1 MTRPT
6 NSLELLR
13 SVTLSDLVQEEILR
27 RIKTG
32 ELEAGAKLNE
42 VDFAQ
47 HLRIS
52 RSPVREAFRALEEA
66 GLARLEK
73 NRGVFIREISDEEA
87 VELYQV
93 RAGLDEM
100 AGRLL
105 AATITDRQLKELRAA
120 LDALEASSISGG
132 VNHYFPLN
140 IAFHDRLVEMTGNT
154 TLLALYRQVVNRMH
168 LRRRRGFSSSGSS
181 AASHEEHRTILAA
194 LATRDADATALAM
207 RKHVLSGLHRA
218 ISAQAQSTLSPLA
231 ESSSEAGAKSGSQSA
246 SQAKSQS
253 SRLQPEPPV
262 RRARAKKADPAH
274 AAATPPP
281 NLNK

>member
-231 ESSSEAGAKSGSQSA
+231 ESSSEAGAQSA

>member
-181 AASHEEHRTILAA
+181 AASHEEHRTNLAA

-231 ESSSEAGAKSGSQSA
+231 ESSSEAGAQSA

>member
-1 MTRPT
+1 
-6 NSLELLR
+6 
-13 SVTLSDLVQEEILR
+13 
-27 RIKTG
+27 
-32 ELEAGAKLNE
+32 
-42 VDFAQ
+42 
-47 HLRIS
+47 
-52 RSPVREAFRALEEA
+52 
-66 GLARLEK
+66 
-73 NRGVFIREISDEEA
+73 
-87 VELYQV
+87 
-93 RAGLDEM
+93 
-100 AGRLL
+100 
-105 AATITDRQLKELRAA
+105 
-120 LDALEASSISGG
+120 
-132 VNHYFPLN
+132 
-140 IAFHDRLVEMTGNT
+140 MTGNT

-262 RRARAKKADPAH
+262 RRARAKKAGPAH

>member
-231 ESSSEAGAKSGSQSA
+231 ESSSEAGAQSA

-262 RRARAKKADPAH
+262 RRARAKKAGPAH